1 MPIGGEIEKG
11 NRLAGLDEDFAD
23 KLGEFVRNGG
33 GLVIA
38 CGDKVKESVDQVE
51 VADAGG
57 ARKWEPRFAYNRV
70 FGSGGA
76 KLLPFDFKGVQE
88 TTELNSYSLAPE
100 TVAVPSFVDR
110 FRQAPFPDVLRLVT
124 IHQLM
129 DVDESNPQ
137 GRVLIR
143 TTGVDRP
150 FLASRVMGEGEVIL
164 VTTSLDESWG
174 KFPSEARAFVPFT
187 RDLVAHLTSRRVP
200 GGTATAGIL

>member
-70 FGSGGA
+70 FGSGSDE
-76 KLLPFDFKGVQE
+76 LLPFDFKGVQE
-88 TTELNSYSLAPE
+88 TSELNSYSLARKPWPRNRSSI
-100 TVAVPSFVDR
+100 AFAKLPSPTFC
-110 FRQAPFPDVLRLVT
+110 
-124 IHQLM
+124 
-129 DVDESNPQ
+129 
-137 GRVLIR
+137 
-143 TTGVDRP
+143 
-150 FLASRVMGEGEVIL
+150 ASSRS
-164 VTTSLDESWG
+164 TNSW
-174 KFPSEARAFVPFT
+174 T
-187 RDLVAHLTSRRVP
+187 
-200 GGTATAGIL
+200 

>member
-1 MPIGGEIEKG
+1 MPLAGARVPIGGEIEKG

-51 VADAGG
+51 VADTSGAASGSPASPIIGYSARAAKTPPLRLQGRAGDDG
-57 ARKWEPRFAYNRV
+57 
-70 FGSGGA
+70 
-76 KLLPFDFKGVQE
+76 
-88 TTELNSYSLAPE
+88 TELLQPCTE

-110 FRQAPFPDVLRLVT
+110 FRQAPFPDDLGLVT
-124 IHQLM
+124 IHQFM
-129 DVDESNPQ
+129 DVNESNPQ

-150 FLASRVMGEGEVIL
+150 FLASRVVGEGEVIL

-174 KFPSEARAFVPFT
+174 KFPSERERSSP
-187 RDLVAHLTSRRVP
+187 SP
-200 GGTATAGIL
+200 AT